1 MSVRCI
7 VDYMGVAF
15 MMLSVL
21 LMPVSVSVSISRLQS
36 FVTPVI
42 AFFLIGETLGWA
54 ELLSL
59 SGGFMGVIF
68 ITNPNLFQK
77 EANNEQVNQRNTLE
91 RQIYPYYSLGIFLA
105 LSFAVASALSITI
118 MRKLNSL

>member
-68 ITNPNLFQK
+68 ITNPNLF
-77 EANNEQVNQRNTLE
+77 
-91 RQIYPYYSLGIFLA
+91 
-105 LSFAVASALSITI
+105 
-118 MRKLNSL
+118 